1 MSLCSSSILWR
12 AVLLVPTIL
21 KIGRYVVYFW
31 SNENNPRE
39 FIHVLVSVRR
49 AGSNATKLW
58 IASSGEV
65 LVDNNNSKIPE
76 KDLNGIIDV
85 IKNNIPDIE
94 DAWFKRF
101 GEIRHIR

>member
-21 KIGRYVVYFW
+21 KIGRYVV
-31 SNENNPRE
+31 
-39 FIHVLVSVRR
+39 HVSVRR
-49 AGSNATKLW
+49 AGSNATRLW
-58 IASSGEV
+58 ITSSGEV